1 MADVSFTEA
10 ALADLAHI
18 YEWSEAEFGPEV
30 ADVYMAK
37 LKQSFELLSR
47 HPEAGTLRTN
57 LRKPYRALPCRSHR
71 IFYAIEDQG
80 VRIVRVLHAAMSAE
94 RVLI

>member
-1 MADVSFTEA
+1 MADVRFTEA

-18 YEWSEAEFGPEV
+18 YDWSEAEFGQEV

-37 LKQSFELLSR
+37 LKKSFALLSR

-57 LRKPYRALPCRSHR
+57 LRRPYRTLPCSSHR
-71 IFYAIEDQG
+71 IFYAVDDQG
-80 VRIVRVLHAAMSAE
+80 VRIVRVLHVAMSAE
-94 RVLI
+94 RIL

>member
-1 MADVSFTEA
+1 MADVRFTEA

-18 YEWSEAEFGPEV
+18 YEWSEAEFGPEI

-37 LKQSFELLSR
+37 LKMNFDLLVR
-47 HPEAGTLRTN
+47 HPEAGMLRTD
-57 LRKPYRALPCRSHR
+57 LRKPYRTLPCRSHR
-71 IFYAIEDQG
+71 IFYAVDDQG

-94 RVLI
+94 RIL